1 MARRPLKTVTLNDA
15 VFSATNQASAVMAN
29 WSQTIVN
36 IEEFELVT
44 RESLDAILCL
54 HPDQLCA
61 LETLYRIREQS
72 HAVRDLTIYVS
83 TEWPSNQALLRLTAG
98 DLVNDWDALHE
109 GVRALL
115 ALYLRN
121 AVLNHRS
128 YIHSGL
134 PKLTP
139 AGIAGICYAMG
150 IETRRD

>member
-36 IEEFELVT
+36 MEEFERVT
-44 RESLDAILCL
+44 GESIGTHLSL

-61 LETLYRIREQS
+61 MDALYRIREQS
-72 HAVRDLTIYVS
+72 KVTDTLIVSVS
-83 TEWPSNQALLRLTAG
+83 TAWQDNQELLRLKAG
-98 DLVNDWDALHE
+98 DLVYNWNELHH
-109 GVRALL
+109 GVRALMI
-115 ALYLRN
+115 LYLRN
-121 AVLNHRS
+121 AVLNHRA
-128 YIHSGL
+128 YIHTTL

-139 AGIAGICYAMG
+139 AGITGICYAMG